1 MPIITT
7 YPFKKAP
14 LNSKDEITISDVDSS
29 TVGFNTKN
37 TSLEILAGYVIEENS
52 TIINQ
57 SIPLRVWGDAT
68 IPEATRYV
76 SHGLNKYPSVTVVS
90 DSNVVMIGNV
100 KYINTDQVQ
109 LTFSA
114 PFSGKAYF
122 N

>member
-14 LNSKDEITISDVDSS
+14 LDSKDEITISDVDSS
-29 TVGFNTKN
+29 NAGFNTKN
-37 TSLEILAGYVIEENS
+37 TSLEILAEYIIEENS
-52 TIINQ
+52 ITFTQ
-57 SIPLRVWGDAT
+57 SVPATVWGDVT
-68 IPEATRYV
+68 TPEAIRYV
-76 SHGLNKYPSVTVVS
+76 SHNLNKFASVTVVS
-90 DSNVVMIGNV
+90 DSNQVMIGNI
-100 KYINTDQVQ
+100 KYISVNQVQ

>member
-37 TSLEILAGYVIEENS
+37 TSLEILAGYIIEENS

-57 SIPLRVWGDAT
+57 SIPLKVWGDAT

>member
-29 TVGFNTKN
+29 NAGFDTKN
-37 TSLEILAGYVIEENS
+37 TSLEILAGYIIEENS
-52 TIINQ
+52 TIVTQ
-57 SIPLRVWGDAT
+57 SVPLKVWGDAAT
-68 IPEATRYV
+68 PAATRYV
-76 SHGLNKYPSVTVVS
+76 SHGLNKFPSVTIVNSANEVV
-90 DSNVVMIGNV
+90 VGNV
-100 KYINTDQVQ
+100 KYITTDQVQ

-114 PFSGKAYF
+114 AFSGKAYF